1 MGLDQCLVKVS
12 WFRGLMPVFWW
23 IELDL
28 VPLKGSSRSNSV
40 FSGIYGLGMALGSL
54 CANVWGCVPVLLKV
68 WCEVSS
74 TGACLSWGEA
84 WS

>member
-1 MGLDQCLVKVS
+1 
-12 WFRGLMPVFWW
+12 MPVFWW

-54 CANVWGCVPVLLKV
+54 PANRLGSVPVLLKI
-68 WCEVSS
+68 WHEVSS
-74 TGACLSWGEA
+74 TGTCGLLGGT

>member
-40 FSGIYGLGMALGSL
+40 FSGIYGLGMALGSIS
-54 CANVWGCVPVLLKV
+54 ANRQDYFPVLLKD
-68 WCEVSS
+68 WHGVS
-74 TGACLSWGEA
+74 GY
-84 WS
+84 